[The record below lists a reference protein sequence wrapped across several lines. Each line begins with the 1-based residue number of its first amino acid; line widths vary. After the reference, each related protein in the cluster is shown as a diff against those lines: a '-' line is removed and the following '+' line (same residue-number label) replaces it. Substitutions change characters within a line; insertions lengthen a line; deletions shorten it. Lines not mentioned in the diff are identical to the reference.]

1 MKITYKDF
9 KRLDELF
16 SNAFEDF
23 KDKEWAKIEKD
34 FAEST
39 KDFVKLLVE
48 EFKLTPAITK
58 TSIFDVIALPVE
70 QAKKLQEVYNTTK
83 EKMQSSKYAKYYMS
97 QFEIDDMSQFEI
109 DDCCLT
115 NGNKRIEVSFF
126 TRGFQTDLSRR
137 FSEMNIAFNFV
148 K

>member
-97 QFEIDDMSQFEI
+97 QFEIDD
-109 DDCCLT
+109 CCLT
-115 NGNKRIEVSFF
+115 NGDKYIEVSFF